1 MMLVT
6 EFTVAMFFIF
16 LFITAKFKKE
26 RTPINPKWFFLYV
39 TILYALYFFAIEF
52 SYSTYFF
59 FFSNIYPY
67 THDIVAH
74 DLAIIY

>member
-1 MMLVT
+1 ML
-6 EFTVAMFFIF
+6 FIF
-16 LFITAKFKKE
+16 LQLSLVIQ
-26 RTPINPKWFFLYV
+26 RI
-39 TILYALYFFAIEF
+39 
-52 SYSTYFF
+52 F